1 VKVRVFPEFALE
13 PALYQ
18 HAQQTD
24 HYNQY
29 KGTSHCF
36 FFFSVTFTK
45 ISKSVQIFSMSDS
58 PSKLLLIYTGGTIGM
73 IKDYETN
80 ALKAFDFENIKERIP
95 ELQLVDCQLDT
106 VSFEKP
112 IDSSDMTPDL
122 WRRIAEIIESRY
134 ADHDGFVVLTG
145 TDTMS
150 YTASALSFML
160 EYLRKPVIFT
170 GSQLPIGDLRT
181 DAKENLITAI
191 QVASAQ
197 EKGVPKVQEVA
208 LYFEYKLY
216 RANRTTKVSSEQF
229 EAFESPNFP
238 NLAESGVHLTFNDPI
253 LRRLKPDEKGKEL
266 VVRKEMSSDV
276 VILKLFPGI
285 TETTV
290 RHVLSIP
297 GLKGVVLET
306 FGAGNA
312 PTENWFLDCLSEAIQ
327 AGIQIVNVTQCVSG
341 SVLQGLYA
349 ASSGMKRIGVLSG
362 RDITTESALA
372 KLRYL
377 LTFDFSREEFKTHFE
392 RPLRG
397 ELSEF

>member
-1 VKVRVFPEFALE
+1 MAAHP
-13 PALYQ
+13 P
-18 HAQQTD
+18 
-24 HYNQY
+24 
-29 KGTSHCF
+29 
-36 FFFSVTFTK
+36 
-45 ISKSVQIFSMSDS
+45 
-58 PSKLLLIYTGGTIGM
+58 KLLLIYTGGTIGM

-95 ELQLVDCQLDT
+95 ELQLVDCQLET
-106 VSFEKP
+106 VSFDQP

-122 WRRIAEIIESRY
+122 WRRIADIIESHY
-134 ADHDGFVVLTG
+134 TDQDGFVVLTG

-197 EKGVPKVQEVA
+197 ENGSPRVQEVG

-216 RANRTTKVSSEQF
+216 RANRTTKLSSQQF
-229 EAFESPNFP
+229 KAFDSPNFP
-238 NLAESGVHLTFNDPI
+238 VLAESGVHLTFNDSI
-253 LRRLKPDEKGKEL
+253 LRRLNIGDTGMDL
-266 VVRKEMSSDV
+266 RVRKEMSSDV

-290 RHVLSIP
+290 RHVLSTP

-306 FGAGNA
+306 YGAGNA
-312 PTENWFLDCLSEAIQ
+312 PTAMWFLNCLRKAIQ
-327 AGIQIVNVTQCVSG
+327 AGIHIVNVTQCVSG
-341 SVLQGLYA
+341 SVLQGLYN
-349 ASSGMKRIGVLSG
+349 SSSEMKRIGVLSG

-377 LTFDFSREEFKTHFE
+377 LTFDFGTEEFKTHFE

-397 ELSEF
+397 ELTEF